1 MLQISPHELSG
12 LLVRQPDAVIIDV
25 RFMHERE
32 EIGYVGG
39 SHHIP
44 LYTSD
49 WDPNPMF
56 VAEVAKIAATNTP
69 VIFVCRTGNRSCE
82 ACEIV
87 KAHGYHQI
95 YNLREGYVG
104 LVNLMSQAD
113 REDVCHLLKLPEPLQ
128 GLCA

>member
-12 LLVRQPDAVIIDV
+12 LLARQPNTVIIDV
-25 RFMHERE
+25 RFLHERE
-32 EIGYVGG
+32 EIGYV
-39 SHHIP
+39 SSAYHIP
-44 LYTSD
+44 LYTPE
-49 WDPNPMF
+49 WEPNPEF
-56 VAEVAKIAATNTP
+56 SAEVAKVAGIDTP

-82 ACEIV
+82 ACDIAR
-87 KAHGYHQI
+87 AHGYHQI

-113 REDVCHLLKLPEPLQ
+113 SSNVCQLLRLPQPLA